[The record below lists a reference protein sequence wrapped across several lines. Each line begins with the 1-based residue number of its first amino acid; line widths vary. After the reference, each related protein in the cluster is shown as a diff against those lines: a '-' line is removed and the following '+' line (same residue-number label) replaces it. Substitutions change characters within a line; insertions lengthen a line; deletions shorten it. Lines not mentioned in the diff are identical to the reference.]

1 MGVMRAAEICGHAV
15 ALFRGVP
22 VREERPLL
30 CAFLELLGFV
40 ACGFWIFSGG
50 WVLGFCDGGSEGAQ
64 SVDFYFL

>member
-50 WVLGFCDGGSEGAQ
+50 GGFWGFVTEGVKGRNQ
-64 SVDFYFL
+64 

>member
-40 ACGFWIFSGG
+40 ACGFW
-50 WVLGFCDGGSEGAQ
+50 GFVTEGVKGRNQ
-64 SVDFYFL
+64 